1 MLRIPLKQLKATQI
15 SPAALFAPVG
25 KGGENM
31 TISSL
36 RCQYPGKVC
45 VCRVHLRDL
54 KSRRVVSWV
63 CLEAVDTV
71 DAARGVLERL
81 DREGVTDTVAIS
93 TSESITI
100 EGTLAAR
107 YFRVYLGLG

>member
-1 MLRIPLKQLKATQI
+1 MTFQDLRHRYPEKICICRAHWRD
-15 SPAALFAPVG
+15 VG
-25 KGGENM
+25 SG
-31 TISSL
+31 
-36 RCQYPGKVC
+36 
-45 VCRVHLRDL
+45 
-54 KSRRVVSWV
+54 RVVSWQL
-63 CLEAVDTV
+63 LETADSV

>member
-1 MLRIPLKQLKATQI
+1 MTLHDLRRKYQEKICICCA
-15 SPAALFAPVG
+15 
-25 KGGENM
+25 
-31 TISSL
+31 
-36 RCQYPGKVC
+36 
-45 VCRVHLRDL
+45 HLRDAG
-54 KSRRVVSWV
+54 SGRVVSWQ
-63 CLEAVDTV
+63 CLEAADTV

>member
-1 MLRIPLKQLKATQI
+1 
-15 SPAALFAPVG
+15 
-25 KGGENM
+25 M

-54 KSRRVVSWV
+54 KSRRVVSWI
-63 CLEAVDTV
+63 CLETVDTV

-93 TSESITI
+93 TTERLVIDES
-100 EGTLAAR
+100 LAAR
-107 YFRVYLGLG
+107 YIRVYFGME

>member
-1 MLRIPLKQLKATQI
+1 MTLHDLRRK
-15 SPAALFAPVG
+15 
-25 KGGENM
+25 
-31 TISSL
+31 
-36 RCQYPGKVC
+36 YPDKIC
-45 VCRVHLRDL
+45 ICCAHLRDAG
-54 KSRRVVSWV
+54 SGRVVSWQ

-71 DAARGVLERL
+71 DAAGGVLERL